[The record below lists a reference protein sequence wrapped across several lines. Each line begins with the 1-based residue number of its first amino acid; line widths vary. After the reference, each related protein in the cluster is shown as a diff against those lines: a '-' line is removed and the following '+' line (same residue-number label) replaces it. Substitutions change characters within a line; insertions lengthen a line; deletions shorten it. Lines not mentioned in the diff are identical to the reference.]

1 MNHGEAAPNEEAE
14 MGGSVSGYYDALTEF
29 ILKKNPE
36 TLSIHRGLWGPDTKT
51 NRQGLER
58 ANRALAHGCGLGPGK
73 RVLDAGCG
81 VGGTAITL
89 AEEYGV
95 RVTGLTN
102 CGPHVAVAAQKAQER
117 GVGHLVEFLEGD
129 FMDLPF
135 ADESFDA
142 VLNQESF
149 CYAVDKPA
157 YLQGVYRVLKPG
169 GRWRALDVVQ
179 CGTLKSDE
187 HRALLATL
195 RRGWRL
201 PPFLLWREVRSMLEE
216 AGFTAIVN
224 RDLTAEALP
233 WRLEYRQC
241 LRLFLFLNPHIG
253 EMYPTPLE
261 FMNGSVCFAQGLSD
275 GVLSYN
281 FYSATRPVR

>member
-1 MNHGEAAPNEEAE
+1 MSSGEAVSADEAGAE
-14 MGGSVSGYYDALTEF
+14 RSISELYAALTEF
-29 ILKKNPE
+29 MLKKKPE

-51 NRQGLER
+51 TREGLER
-58 ANRALAHGCGLGPGK
+58 ANRTLAQGCRLDPGK

-81 VGGTAITL
+81 VGGTAIAL
-89 AEEYGV
+89 AQEYGV

-117 GVGHLVEFLEGD
+117 GVGHLVEFLKGD

-135 ADESFDA
+135 ADESFDV

-157 YLQGVYRVLKPG
+157 YLRGVYRVLKPDG
-169 GRWRALDVVQ
+169 CWRAFDVLL
-179 CGTLKSDE
+179 CDAPTTDE
-187 HRALLATL
+187 HRALLATM
-195 RRGWRL
+195 RRSWRL
-201 PPFLLWREVRSMLEE
+201 PPFLLWRDVRAILEE
-216 AGFTAIVN
+216 TGFTSITN

-233 WRLEYRQC
+233 WREEYRQC
-241 LRLFLFLNPHIG
+241 LRLFLLLNPRFG
-253 EMYPTPLE
+253 EMYPTALE
-261 FMNGSVCFAQGLSD
+261 FMNGSVCFAERLSD

-281 FYSATRPVR
+281 FYSATRPER